1 MEEFEY
7 FLLFK
12 GNIEKKIAKFDINSN
27 EINIGNPN
35 IINQIIK
42 DYTIFI
48 NSFKNKCIFLHTKDI
63 EKMKYTNDKTIVDFF
78 ITPNS
83 DNLQDFV
90 KIKIQKNGFLLFLQ
104 LLMIVI

>member
-42 DYTIFI
+42 DYTFI
-48 NSFKNKCIFLHTKDI
+48 
-63 EKMKYTNDKTIVDFF
+63 
-78 ITPNS
+78 
-83 DNLQDFV
+83 
-90 KIKIQKNGFLLFLQ
+90 
-104 LLMIVI
+104 